1 MNRLSRFLPLLALPL
16 LAVLPLRAA
25 LNPAQIPADAKW
37 VFHVDLNTL
46 RTSAVGKELLTVT
59 RQAQLELVQQIKVGI
74 DAEKLLTT
82 IGAVTAYGANFSND
96 PSLIDGTLILEGTAD
111 LRKIAESLLLQGTL
125 AAPEQVKEVK
135 DLPFP
140 AYSIDA
146 PREPNTQ
153 GPKNEV
159 FIAFPPEPIVLISK
173 SRPQLQ
179 RAREI
184 IAGSAA
190 SIARTPAAPLGQLLK
205 PAAGAFVFAAS
216 LVPAEQMFPQD
227 GPQTRIL
234 QMTNSASLAIGESGL
249 RTFAHAELS
258 ASSGDTA
265 DKLMKILQ
273 GMAAML
279 SLAETNDKYLAEFLS
294 STAVTRADNI
304 VTLHLA
310 YDSRRL
316 VEMAHAIVVDN
327 ARAPAAPTPVP
338 VQPAPPA
345 TRTLEE
351 WNAAQSTEPDYAPA
365 NATATRTLSAV
376 ALKNGTSIS
385 LGSRANGG
393 RAVSFSRVEI
403 APAQGGAPMVF
414 TSDMMRRGNERG
426 ANTATFAFPGT
437 EGSYTVKLTYANDPE
452 GKAIYFVSARDPR
465 PAAPVATP
473 AGN

>member
-1 MNRLSRFLPLLALPL
+1 MNRLSRFLPALALPL
-16 LAVLPLRAA
+16 LAILPLQAA

-37 VFHVDLNTL
+37 VVHADLNTL
-46 RTSAVGKELLTVT
+46 RTSAVGKEVLTAT

-74 DAEKLLTT
+74 DAEKLLMT
-82 IGAVTAYGANFSND
+82 IGSVTAYGANFSAD
-96 PSLIDGTLILEGTAD
+96 PSMIDGTLILAGTAD
-111 LRKIAESLLLQGTL
+111 LRKIAEALLLQGTI

-140 AYSIDA
+140 AYSISA
-146 PREPNTQ
+146 PRD
-153 GPKNEV
+153 PKGQAPQADV
-159 FIAFPPEPIVLISK
+159 FIAFPPEPIVIVSK

-179 RAREI
+179 RAREVM
-184 IAGSAA
+184 AGSAP
-190 SIARTPAAPLGQLLK
+190 SIAKTPNAPIAKLLK
-205 PAAGAFVFAAS
+205 PSEGSFIFAAS

-234 QMTNSASLAIGESGL
+234 QMTNSASLAIGETGP

-258 ASSGDTA
+258 AASGEMA

-294 STAVTRADNI
+294 STAVTRADNV
-304 VTLHLA
+304 VTLHLS

-316 VEMAHAIVVDN
+316 VEMGHAVFVEN
-327 ARAPAAPTPVP
+327 SRAESPAPAPRPPTPP
-338 VQPAPPA
+338 T

-351 WNAAQSTEPDYAPA
+351 WTAAPSTESDYAPA

-376 ALKNGTSIS
+376 QLQNGSSLI

-393 RAVSFSRVEI
+393 RGVSFSRVEI
-403 APAQGGAPMVF
+403 VPAQGGAPMIF
-414 TSDMMRRGNERG
+414 TSDMMRRGNDRG
-426 ANTATFAFPGT
+426 AATATLQFPGA
-437 EGSYTVKLTYANDPE
+437 EGSYNIKLTYANDPE
-452 GKAIYFVSARDPR
+452 GKATYFVSAREPR
-465 PAAPVATP
+465 PAAP